1 MGIDTGIIT
10 GLLIITIIIVSLLA
24 LQKHYL
30 IYKLA
35 LIPYRIYTQRE
46 YYRFVTHM
54 FVHAGL
60 LHLIIN
66 VFVLYSFG
74 SYVERTFVFIAQ
86 DYWLGRLNY
95 LVLFILSG
103 IMASLSSY
111 YKHRHDPAYVS
122 VGASGAVSAV
132 VFSAI
137 LINPWNMVL
146 VFFIPMPA
154 IIMGVLYLAYSI
166 WMSRRAADNINH
178 EAHLWGA
185 VFGLV
190 YTALTYPLLVKH
202 FIRMLSNPPF

>member
-10 GLLIITIIIVSLLA
+10 GFLVIAIIVVSLIA
-24 LQKHYL
+24 LQKQYL

-35 LIPYRIYTQRE
+35 LIPYRIYTQKE
-46 YYRFVTHM
+46 YYRFITHM
-54 FVHAGL
+54 FVHAGI
-60 LHLIIN
+60 LHMLIN

-74 SYVERTFVFIAQ
+74 SYVEKTFVFLAM
-86 DYWLGRLNY
+86 DRWVGRLNY
-95 LVLFILSG
+95 LLLFLLSG
-103 IMASLSSY
+103 IMSSLSSY

-122 VGASGAVSAV
+122 VGASGAVSAI

-154 IIMGVLYLAYSI
+154 IAMGILYLVYSI
-166 WMSRRAADNINH
+166 WMSRRAVDNINH

-185 VFGLV
+185 IFGLI
-190 YTALTYPLLVKH
+190 YTSITYPELVKH
-202 FIRMLSNPPF
+202 FIRLLTNPPF